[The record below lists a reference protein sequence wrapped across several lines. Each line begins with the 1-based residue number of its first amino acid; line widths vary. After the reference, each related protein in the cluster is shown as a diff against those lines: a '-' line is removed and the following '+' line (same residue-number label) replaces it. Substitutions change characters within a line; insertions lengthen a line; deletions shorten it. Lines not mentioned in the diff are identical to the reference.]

1 MAVILFFKI
10 LSTSDI
16 AVADKKYLCHILKP
30 LERIDIPGLAG
41 VSQHFLLFILL
52 AYPGIKQYSFDPKS
66 SRNGSKPR
74 GLIPFYYPPLATRF
88 SSACASSKPRW
99 V

>member
-1 MAVILFFKI
+1 MIFPISHTDFPQLSTTKTEKGNFKVKI
-10 LSTSDI
+10 LSQSPKNLYFSTFFPSLHYL

-52 AYPGIKQYSFDPKS
+52 AYPGIK
-66 SRNGSKPR
+66 
-74 GLIPFYYPPLATRF
+74 
-88 SSACASSKPRW
+88 
-99 V
+99 